1 MNGSAKTIS
10 RLCLIAGLAMLLKAS
25 YMNGKALLAQI
36 LISSSWEIGLAA
48 GTPQKPWWWADT
60 QAIAELKIPS
70 AKKKLYV
77 MQDDSGESL
86 AFGPGHLSAS
96 AKVSTDGHVMISGHR
111 DTHFSFLRELSAG
124 DEIETQDLL
133 GAKAHYQVIGFRI
146 LDINKDSLLK
156 HDDNLLSLITCYPF
170 DDFVPGGP
178 LRFIV
183 DAQRID
189 QKADNKPNQ
198 STAPTQALLTK
209 A

>member
-133 GAKAHYQVIGFRI
+133 GAKAH
-146 LDINKDSLLK
+146 KDSLLK